1 MTTRTTLSHEERA
14 LYSWQIDLPF
24 LGENGQLRLRNAT
37 ALVSR
42 IGGVGGSIVLQL
54 AAAGIGRLI
63 LVHGGDLEL
72 SDLNRQILMRYAG
85 LGAPRIDSARKTL
98 AEFNPHVAV
107 ETVDSHIDESNVAD
121 LVAQADIVFDA
132 APRFRER
139 FLLNR
144 ESIRRGIPLLDA
156 AVFGMEAQLFTV
168 LPGGA
173 PCLACLYPED
183 PVHWNRRFPV
193 LGAVASLIA
202 SVAAIEG
209 VKILTGHPP
218 AAPGALLYTD
228 TMTMEWR
235 RIPIAARKDCP
246 ICGNCPEANLG

>member
-1 MTTRTTLSHEERA
+1 MTTRTTLSDEERA

-24 LGENGQLRLRNAT
+24 FGEAGQLRLRNAT

-42 IGGVGGSIVLQL
+42 IGGLGGSIAFQL
-54 AAAGIGRLI
+54 AAAGIGRLL
-63 LVHGGDLEL
+63 LVHGGNLEL

-85 LGAPRIDSARKTL
+85 LGAPRVASARTTL
-98 AEFNPHVAV
+98 AEFNPHIEV
-107 ETVDSHIDESNVAD
+107 ETVNSHIDEANVAA
-121 LVAQADIVFDA
+121 LVSQANIVFGA

-144 ESIRRGIPLLDA
+144 ECVLRGIPLLDA
-156 AVFGMEAQLFTV
+156 AVFGMEGQLFTV

-218 AAPGALLYTD
+218 AAPGVLLYTGA
-228 TMTMEWR
+228 MTMEWR
-235 RIPIAARKDCP
+235 RIPITARPDCP
-246 ICGNCPEANLG
+246 VCGKRPEPDLT